1 MTLTRENPQ
10 SLSLNGISFIK
21 QDWTK
26 ANLPTNSGDIISL
39 QLGKKDNLVLAT
51 KKQVWQYQ
59 NDGTWSAIAFSPNAG
74 NISQYLIGDT
84 VAYVIVNSLAY
95 KMQLG
100 TGQWQVIA
108 NSSFVDLATVD
119 GDTLWGINEGGYL
132 HKYTPGSTWI
142 KTEIAPLKFWNPHQS
157 VGIAAKGN
165 NFWFGLKYRAKQLFE
180 QDKKAIA
187 RETVWQ
193 IQEQKQIEA
202 QLYTQTDITKNLG
215 LLNLSGKPFG
225 PFGQICMTPD
235 DVLYASTEQGIWQRS
250 INNPDN
256 NLGWEQLRS
265 QQGNVRLFPLNN
277 SLLLTYNPRSQEVLL
292 WNNQNWYSISTPP
305 HEILSAVLVG
315 DTLYVANNNSL
326 STISIKTAK
335 SLEPPKPRMA
345 TYLNLGKLSAAI
357 YCQNQ
362 LFVSN
367 ENTLF
372 ALDPNNSEPIS
383 LTSLKTATFDMS
395 NSGENI
401 FIATKTELIK
411 YNIIQNNL
419 TTVFINPTPPTKAKI
434 DSDRN
439 FTAYLADKV
448 IRIFDHSSNNLVTQI
463 TIKADYVEDI
473 AIKNNQ
479 LYVVGYNNQRNT
491 IKKQPVQSAF
501 LKCFQI
507 SDSLTQLWQ
516 TWGFSGNELG
526 NDMADTRMYRVVASD
541 REVFVLGESAGGNTA
556 FRWNGKDLS
565 TSALIAYDAFN
576 DAFDSKSA
584 HFSYYG
590 IIDAS
595 TGTVKRGQF
604 SIPRLLPSSMRSNT
618 NRVRSLGFDETSV
631 YVGTFSAFQIRDRNF
646 TKFLGKKPPVYK
658 DGDATLL
665 KVPND
670 LASRDFWFTPGNG
683 QVLFFDGNAAV
694 INVAAETP
702 QNPLLNGKGR
712 VNGEDAYVIIW

>member
-1 MTLTRENPQ
+1 MTLTQENPPSA
-10 SLSLNGISFIK
+10 SLPGLSFIK
-21 QDWTK
+21 ETWTK
-26 ANLPTNSGDIISL
+26 TNLPTNISDIISV
-39 QLGKKDNLVLAT
+39 QVSKNDKLVLAT
-51 KKQVWQYQ
+51 KKQIWQYQ
-59 NDGTWSAIAFSPNAG
+59 NNGTWSAIAFSPNAG
-74 NISQYLIGDT
+74 NISQYLIADT

-95 KMQLG
+95 EMQLEA
-100 TGQWQVIA
+100 GQWKVIA

-119 GDTLWGINEGGYL
+119 SDTLWGINEGGYL

-142 KTEIAPLKFWNPHQS
+142 KTEIPALKLWNSNQS

-165 NFWFGLKYRAKQLFE
+165 NFWFGLKYRAKELFDL
-180 QDKKAIA
+180 DKNSIA

-193 IQEQKQIEA
+193 IEKDK
-202 QLYTQTDITKNLG
+202 QTDITENLG

-225 PFGQICMTPD
+225 AFGQLCITPSG
-235 DVLYASTEQGIWQRS
+235 VLYASTEQGIWQRS
-250 INNPDN
+250 IDNSGN
-256 NLGWEQLRS
+256 NLEWEQLRS
-265 QQGNVRLFPLNN
+265 QTGNIRLFPLNN
-277 SLLLTYNPRSQEVLL
+277 SSLLTYNSRSQEVLL
-292 WNNQNWYSISTPP
+292 WNNQTWYSIPKPP
-305 HEILSAVLVG
+305 HEILSAILVG

-335 SLEPPKPRMA
+335 SLELPKPRMA

-372 ALDPNNSEPIS
+372 TLNPNNSEPIS
-383 LTSLKTATFDMS
+383 LTSLSTTTFDMS

-401 FIATKTELIK
+401 FIATKTELLK

-419 TTVFINPTPPTKAKI
+419 TTVFINPTSPTKARI
-434 DSDRN
+434 DCDRN

-448 IRIFDHSSNNLVTQI
+448 IRIFDNSTNNLVTQI
-463 TIKADYVEDI
+463 TIKADFVEDI
-473 AIKNNQ
+473 VIKNNQ

-491 IKKQPVQSAF
+491 TQKQPVQSAF
-501 LKCFQI
+501 LRCFQI
-507 SDSLTQLWQ
+507 SNTLTQLWQ
-516 TWGFSGNELG
+516 TWGFAGNELG

-541 REVFVLGESAGGNTA
+541 REVVVLGESAGGNTA

-565 TSALIAYDAFN
+565 TPTLIAYDIFN

-604 SIPRLLPSSMRSNT
+604 SIPRLLPFSSRSNT
-618 NRVRSLGFDETSV
+618 NRVRSLAYDESNV
-631 YVGTFSAFQIRDRNF
+631 YVGTLSAFQISDRSF

-665 KVPND
+665 KVSSD

-683 QVLFFDGNAAV
+683 QVLCFDENCVV
-694 INVAAETP
+694 INVAADTP

-712 VNGEDAYVIIW
+712 VNGEDGYVIIW